1 MRGIGFSIRRDMIRN
16 RNGEYGSHLTGPTF
30 RFNMLSPIYAAI
42 LDMFFYALLY
52 YAMKHF
58 LSVHL
63 YVCSSNLLALLLSA
77 FRSLGI

>member
-16 RNGEYGSHLTGPTF
+16 RNGEYGSHLTGPT
-30 RFNMLSPIYAAI
+30 FNMLSPIYAAI

-63 YVCSSNLLALLLSA
+63 YIYSSNLLALLLSA